1 MDIAKRWIDAGKL
14 MIFVLSAVAEIE
26 REDIRTQ
33 TMAGVE
39 QIEEWNSWLSNESI
53 ATRKS
58 RIRNIIFNFPMP
70 VKRKEI

>member
-1 MDIAKRWIDAGKL
+1 MDIAKRWIDAGEL

-58 RIRNIIFNFPMP
+58 RIMTAGSGISYSIFLCL
-70 VKRKEI
+70 